1 MILFISFFLFF
12 GISLLIHR
20 SSSKNQKLILGI
32 LVITI
37 AIVFPAIFNYLKN
50 LGTDSFTELQKFDNS
65 EALFF
70 LMSIKSILFYFKF
83 NKILNEIILL
93 GVIFLISKKYF
104 GFINQKYK
112 FVPQILLISG
122 IALFTYQN
130 FKSFQSNSSFFKQV
144 NNNFHADIAKKNRP
158 SLPRKLLLI
167 VYIGE
172 STSASNMQI
181 YGYQRNTTPKLSK
194 LASEN
199 SLIVF
204 PNVLSTHTH
213 TTPSLLEALSVARE
227 QSATDSIENLK
238 RASISDVLDSIGINT
253 YLFSNQ
259 GYSGSFNLAS
269 PIIFNKSKRNFSLDL
284 MIGNNDSKAKKPFDY
299 EYFKLALDNYLDTFK
314 NNTEVVFL
322 HSYAGHGNYLK
333 FIPEEF
339 RHPID
344 NSLAKSNPYS
354 ISTIATEQTIQ
365 RIEDYDS
372 AMTYIDDSL
381 NNLFKQTDALPF
393 PTATIYFSDHGDSV
407 YSGSGH
413 DSSRANIYN
422 FRVPLVMHFNTEA
435 RKAYPEIYSKYQKL
449 SQARSI
455 DTLDKLP
462 TLILDLLGFNNND
475 LSNSIFLLPNFGE
488 QNSDKAKSIFV
499 RKTNSDITKISL
511 SIEGVNKGEYNDI
524 GTGAFIID
532 KLNKHNSLL
541 CFHGAN
547 NYEGIA
553 RANITT
559 NCHEFDLVVNDDAL
573 EVYHPPKKNIHLT
586 IESLINERS
595 KSKHFWI
602 DSKNANNP
610 IACHKIA
617 DFLTI
622 NRANFAS
629 AMVEFPHSTDFSNK
643 EISSCISKLNMANVE
658 QSFYLNTGLGKKCLK
673 QSSSNKFDGA
683 DCNVIKNQIE
693 IAKKYSIRNISY
705 DIKLADIVDYFDPN
719 KQLIHNTWSLYPEE
733 ITPTVLKQ
741 YKRIIY
747 KNNPALIPEQR
758 NKS

>member
-1 MILFISFFLFF
+1 MTLFISCILFF
-12 GISLLIHR
+12 GLSLLIHR
-20 SSSKNQKLILGI
+20 STSNYKKLILGI
-32 LVITI
+32 LTITL
-37 AIVFPAIFNYLKN
+37 AIVFPAIFDYFKN
-50 LGTDSFTELQKFDNS
+50 LGSDSFTELQKFDNS
-65 EALFF
+65 EALFYI
-70 LMSIKSILFYFKF
+70 LSIKSVLFYFKF
-83 NKILNEIILL
+83 HKILYEIILL
-93 GVIFLISKKYF
+93 GIIFLISIKSSE
-104 GFINQKYK
+104 FINQKYK
-112 FVPQILLISG
+112 FLPQILLISG
-122 IALFTYQN
+122 IALFSYQN
-130 FKSFQSNSSFFKQV
+130 FNSFQSNSSFFKQV
-144 NNNFHADIAKKNRP
+144 NNNFHADIGKKYVP

-172 STSASNMQI
+172 STSVSNMQI
-181 YGYQRNTTPKLSK
+181 YGYKRNTTPKMSK

-204 PNVLSTHTH
+204 QNVLSTHTH

-227 QSATDSIENLK
+227 QSSTDSIENLK
-238 RASISDVLDSIGINT
+238 RASISDVLDSIDINT
-253 YLFSNQ
+253 HLFSNQ
-259 GYSGSFNLAS
+259 GYAGSFNLAS
-269 PIIFNKSKRNFSLDL
+269 PIIFNKSKRNFSVDL

-299 EYFKLALDNYLDTFK
+299 DYFKVALDNYLDNYK
-314 NNTEVVFL
+314 KNTEVVFL

-344 NSLAKSNPYS
+344 NIFTNSSPNS
-354 ISTIATEQTIQ
+354 ISTIASEKTIKT
-365 RIEDYDS
+365 IEEYDS
-372 AMTYIDDSL
+372 AITYIDYSL
-381 NNLFKQTDALPF
+381 SNLFSLTDELSYPI
-393 PTATIYFSDHGDSV
+393 ATIYFSDHGDSV

-422 FRVPLVMHFNTEA
+422 FRVPLVIHFNPVA
-435 RKAYPEIYSKYQKL
+435 RKSYPEVYSKYQKL
-449 SQARSI
+449 SQTKSL

-462 TLILDLLGFNNND
+462 TLILDLLGFDINNLPKD
-475 LSNSIFLLPNFGE
+475 LFFLPNFGE
-488 QNSDKAKSIFV
+488 KNSRNPKSIFV
-499 RKTNSDITKISL
+499 RKTNSSITQISL
-511 SIEGVNKGEYNDI
+511 SIDGVNKGNYNDI

-532 KLNKHNSLL
+532 RLNQQESLL
-541 CFHGAN
+541 CLHGAN
-547 NYEGIA
+547 TFEGIV
-553 RANITT
+553 RANITS
-559 NCHEFDLVVNDDAL
+559 NCLEFDLVVNDDEL
-573 EVYHPPKKNIHLT
+573 EVYHPPRKNFHLK
-586 IESLINERS
+586 IDALINEKTKNR
-595 KSKHFWI
+595 HFWI
-602 DSKNANNP
+602 DSKNANDP
-610 IACHKIA
+610 SACHKIA
-617 DFLTI
+617 NFLTI